1 MGSRRQSSD
10 DAAAALVGGVIL
22 VVAVV
27 AVLLVFRAL
36 TEVIRIYRD
45 HARPGS
51 VPARLLWQALGA
63 LGCAWAVAA
72 TLAVFGL
79 PEAGALLAAW
89 AFLTYTV
96 FVSVVDERFRVK
108 EKEQAKPADQLEQV
122 LHWPLPEPQMSRV
135 NGVHP

>member
-1 MGSRRQSSD
+1 MSSRHQSSD

-27 AVLLVFRAL
+27 AIALAFRTL

-51 VPARLLWQALGA
+51 VPGRLLWQALGA
-63 LGCAWAVAA
+63 LGCAWVVAA
-72 TLAVFGL
+72 ALAVFGL
-79 PEAGALLAAW
+79 SEAGMLLAAW
-89 AFLTYTV
+89 AFLTYTI

-108 EKEQAKPADQLEQV
+108 EKEQAKAGDQLEQV

>member
-1 MGSRRQSSD
+1 MGSRQSSD

-27 AVLLVFRAL
+27 AIALAFRTL

-51 VPARLLWQALGA
+51 VAARLLWQALAA
-63 LGCAWAVAA
+63 LGCAWTVAA
-72 TLAVFGL
+72 VLAAFRL

-89 AFLTYTV
+89 AFLTYTI
-96 FVSVVDERFRVK
+96 FVSVVDERFRVR
-108 EKEQAKPADQLEQV
+108 EKEQVKAGDQLEEV
-122 LHWPLPEPQMSRV
+122 LRWPLPEPQLHRA